1 MSNYLKCVLLAILLL
16 AVVGCGKKNAA
27 ETDNYVEKITNV
39 EFFQIIPTRFEENIV
54 LPIVIF
60 PDKVVNMGMTN
71 GGRVTRIHVD
81 KGDSVKEGQ
90 LLLETDD
97 KILKAALEM
106 AKSTFE
112 WREKEFVRY
121 EKLFKDESISEADF
135 DAAGHALI
143 QAESSY
149 KIAQKNFED
158 ATLEASFGGIVTMR
172 NVEVGDILAPG
183 TPAFRIIDMKRVKVQ
198 TGIPEKYIGDF
209 EKGNKVKI
217 TIDSIP
223 EREFDGTIN
232 FIAPEASPEVRTF
245 LAEIFVDN
253 SDGSIQ
259 AGVMGN
265 AQIIRNIYENALMIP
280 INALIETQK
289 GHIVFVLKDG
299 DIVEERYVDVL
310 GGNELMIQIA
320 GIFAGEK
327 IITKGNY
334 DLIDGEKV
342 NVTGE
347 YKYVSGEEGS

>member
-1 MSNYLKCVLLAILLL
+1 MSNYLKFVLSVILPL
-16 AVVGCGKKNAA
+16 AVIGCGNQNAA
-27 ETDNYVEKITNV
+27 ETDDYVEKITNV
-39 EFFQIIPTRFEENIV
+39 EFFQVTPTRFEENII

-60 PDKVVNMGMTN
+60 PDKEVNLGITN

-90 LLLETDD
+90 LLLEIDD
-97 KILKAALEM
+97 KILKASLEM
-106 AKSTFE
+106 AKATFE
-112 WREKEFVRY
+112 WQKNEFIRY

-135 DAAGHALI
+135 EAAKHTLV

-149 KIAQKNFED
+149 IIAQKNFED
-158 ATLEASFGGIVTMR
+158 ASLEASFSGIVTMR

-198 TGIPEKYIGDF
+198 AGIPEKYIGDF
-209 EKGNKVKI
+209 KKGNKVKI
-217 TIDSIP
+217 TIDAIP
-223 EREFDGTIN
+223 GREFEGIIN
-232 FIAPEASPEVRTF
+232 YIAPEASPEVRTF
-245 LAEIFVDN
+245 LAEMYVDN
-253 SDGSIQ
+253 SDGSIL

-265 AQIIRNIYENALMIP
+265 AQIIRNVYENALMIP

-299 DIVEERYVDVL
+299 DIVEERFVDVL
-310 GGNELMIQIA
+310 GGNDLMIQVV
-320 GIFAGEK
+320 GLSFGEK

-342 NVTGE
+342 NITGE